1 MIYQRWLL
9 RIAMEIL
16 RQKANADVPKPQPRQ
31 SPDDLGVTWNGGSE
45 FTIEADTRE
54 RLDKRGPQQ
63 SEQRAPLSRPV
74 LAPMA

>member
-45 FTIEADTRE
+45 FTIR
-54 RLDKRGPQQ
+54 
-63 SEQRAPLSRPV
+63 S
-74 LAPMA
+74 